1 MWLCSAEGVLQL
13 VTCNK
18 STASEVENQRRM
30 GTGKGAP
37 QGPACPE
44 GTS

>member
-37 QGPACPE
+37 HGPSLSR
-44 GTS
+44 GD